1 MVYSDLERR
10 PGKIYQED
18 QDLARTYSII
28 TSCMGRLEHL
38 KQSLPAML
46 RQDAQVIVVDYSCP
60 ERSGEYV
67 ETNFPAAQ
75 VVRVE
80 GETEYCNSRSRNAG
94 AAIATGEM
102 LIFCDADTIIA
113 DHGVAWIDEH
123 LPAEKYGWITN
134 KSAKRFVGPA
144 RLSRNQLRG
153 FQVISAAAFH
163 SIGGF
168 DEVLHGYADGA
179 DVEIERR
186 LHLIN
191 IGAFSLD
198 IGIIHDVVV
207 HGDAE
212 RVQNYADPIS
222 KSYGTGL
229 LYSAAKLALLRLQR
243 RPELPLEHRQNLY
256 DAAEQAVA
264 ALRSSR
270 DQVEISFAAEAAD
283 VGMPSQLGYRKAA
296 TRISLKVEL
305 IGETRIDKIS
315 D

>member
-1 MVYSDLERR
+1 M
-10 PGKIYQED
+10 
-18 QDLARTYSII
+18 ARTYTII

-46 RQDAQVIVVDYSCP
+46 RQSAEVIVVDYSCP
-60 ERSGEYV
+60 ERSGDYV
-67 ETNFPAAQ
+67 EEHFPAAR

-80 GETEYCNSRSRNAG
+80 GQTAFCNAKPRNA
-94 AAIATGEM
+94 AAAEATGEI
-102 LIFCDADTIIA
+102 LIFCDADTIVA
-113 DHGVAWIDEH
+113 DHAVVWIDEH
-123 LPAEKYGWITN
+123 LPPGKYGWITN

-153 FQVISAAAFH
+153 FQVISAAAFRE
-163 SIGGF
+163 IGGF

-186 LHLIN
+186 LHLIDV
-191 IGAFSLD
+191 GAFSLD
-198 IGIIHDVVV
+198 IGIIHDVIV
-207 HGDAE
+207 HGDDE
-212 RVQNYADPIS
+212 RLHNYADPIA

-256 DAAEQAVA
+256 AAAEQAVA
-264 ALRSSR
+264 ALGASR

-305 IGETRIDKIS
+305 IGQTRIDKKS